1 MLHAR
6 AFKVSVVWT
15 LLLLYLGSVVHAT
28 ESSLACPDWPTC
40 FGTMLPEMTGGVF
53 WEHLHRLVA
62 GGLVLMFMLATWLA
76 YKETKG
82 RPWIFRACLC
92 GIILLIVQS
101 IFGGL
106 TVIYQLPDLIS
117 TTHLSLALLFLALAT
132 LLASSTTVI
141 TDGHLTPSGFHVRAW
156 AIVLAGLVFVQS
168 VLGGLVRHMDAGM
181 ACPDVPLCLG
191 QIVPP
196 LVNAP
201 IAVHFFHR
209 VLAIIVAAA
218 VLWFAHR
225 VYWGET
231 WVPIRRWAK
240 IVAAL
245 VVLQVTLGFA
255 SVVTLLA
262 VMPVSLHSLL
272 AASLLASL
280 VHMAT
285 IFPRASARTPQVL
298 ASSTT

>member
-1 MLHAR
+1 
-6 AFKVSVVWT
+6 
-15 LLLLYLGSVVHAT
+15 
-28 ESSLACPDWPTC
+28 
-40 FGTMLPEMTGGVF
+40 MLPEMTGGVF

-76 YKETKG
+76 YKETKA
-82 RPWIFRACLC
+82 RPWIFRASLF
-92 GIILLIVQS
+92 GMTLLIVQS
-101 IFGGL
+101 VFGGL

-132 LLASSTTVI
+132 LLASSTLVI
-141 TDGHLTPSGFHVRAW
+141 TDSYPALSGFRVRAW
-156 AIVLAGLVFVQS
+156 AMVLAGFVFVQS

-191 QIVPP
+191 QILPP

-209 VLAIIVAAA
+209 ILAIIVTLA

-245 VVLQVTLGFA
+245 VVLQVTLGFV
-255 SVVTLLA
+255 SVLTLLA
-262 VMPVSLHSLL
+262 VVPVSLHTLL

-285 IFPRASARTPQVL
+285 IFPKASAQKPQVL
-298 ASSTT
+298 APSTT